1 MEIRARYLLIGLFVL
16 VVIAGGFGF
25 VFWLNTTGG
34 LAARTTYRVA
44 FDGPV
49 SGLLN
54 GSAVLFN
61 GLRVGEVTRL
71 EFDPSNPHGVSAL
84 IAIDA
89 RVPVRAPHR
98 IKALPKQTAACI
110 RAVCFTLNRSR
121 IMVSM
126 PRRSGLPSAGKRN
139 RGFRPV
145 PACG

>member
-25 VFWLNTTGG
+25 VSWINTSGG
-34 LAARTTYRVA
+34 LGARTTYRVA

-71 EFDPSNPHGVSAL
+71 EFDPSNPHGASAL
-84 IAIDA
+84 IALDA
-89 RVPVRAPHR
+89 RVPVRADTG
-98 IKALPKQTAACI
+98 A
-110 RAVCFTLNRSR
+110 
-121 IMVSM
+121 
-126 PRRSGLPSAGKRN
+126 GL
-139 RGFRPV
+139 GFRRLHGVAGITP
-145 PACG
+145 PAGAADASPP